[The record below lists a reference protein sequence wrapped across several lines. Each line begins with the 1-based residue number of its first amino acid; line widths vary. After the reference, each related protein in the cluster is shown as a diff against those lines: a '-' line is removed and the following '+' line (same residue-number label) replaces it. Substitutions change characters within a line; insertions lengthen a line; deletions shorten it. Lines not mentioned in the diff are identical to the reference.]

1 MNPNDFHTD
10 TNGTHKKFFS
20 RKLRVLIG
28 FSIFLTGFA
37 TVGCI
42 ARLIS
47 DINTHTWA
55 ENGIMPF
62 AWRILLLLCV
72 FLSFIS
78 LVKIAADKKPFSK
91 ILSVAVQMIGGLF
104 LLASVVFPRLP
115 DYTSS
120 GFELLSKGTFV
131 LIDGWILLPGLL
143 LTILGR
149 LINAGSKIQEEIDEI
164 I

>member
-1 MNPNDFHTD
+1 M
-10 TNGTHKKFFS
+10 
-20 RKLRVLIG
+20 
-28 FSIFLTGFA
+28 
-37 TVGCI
+37 
-42 ARLIS
+42 
-47 DINTHTWA
+47 
-55 ENGIMPF
+55 
-62 AWRILLLLCV
+62 LLCV

-131 LIDGWILLPGLL
+131 LIDGWTLLPGLL
-143 LTILGR
+143 LTILGC